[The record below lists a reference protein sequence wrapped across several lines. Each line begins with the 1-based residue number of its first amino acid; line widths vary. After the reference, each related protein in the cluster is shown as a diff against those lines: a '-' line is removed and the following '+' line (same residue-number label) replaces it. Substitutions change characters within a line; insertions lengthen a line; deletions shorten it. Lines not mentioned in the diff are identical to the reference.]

1 MNKLIKKTLLLS
13 LLIFSISAF
22 AIQDTS
28 KTQKEEVQIGV
39 YEQLGK
45 IIDLNATFTTEYGQ
59 IKTIKEL
66 MGGKSTIISLNYYE
80 CPGICTTQ
88 FSAVASLIDRLDVP
102 NDQYQVLTLSIE
114 PKDTPQL
121 ALKKK
126 RTFYDSM
133 ILKKNLPKNQ
143 WHFLVGTQKNIT
155 EFANSVGFKYKKEID
170 KNGLVNYLHPGT
182 LVVISPS
189 GKITRYIY
197 GLSYSQIDAKMALIE
212 ADEGRIGATRVAA
225 LKLCFAYDAQAKK
238 YIFQWEKVVGGGIF
252 LCVLLF
258 FIYLIITG
266 RKE

>member
-1 MNKLIKKTLLLS
+1 MKKLIKKILLLS
-13 LLIFSISAF
+13 LFIFSVNIF
-22 AIQDTS
+22 ATQDIN
-28 KTQKEEVQIGV
+28 KTKKEEVQIGV

-45 IIDLNATFTTEYGQ
+45 IIDLNTTFTTEYGQ
-59 IKTIKEL
+59 LKTIKEL
-66 MGGKSTIISLNYYE
+66 MDGKSTIISLNYYE

-88 FSAVASLIDRLDVP
+88 FSEVASLIDRLDVS

-126 RTFYDSM
+126 RTFYESM
-133 ILKKNLPKNQ
+133 ILKKNLLKNQ

-155 EFANSVGFKYKKEID
+155 KLANSVGFKYKKQVD
-170 KNGLVNYLHPGT
+170 KNGVINYLHPGT
-182 LVVISPS
+182 LVVVSPS

-197 GLSYSQIDAKMALIE
+197 GLSYSQIDGKMALIE

-238 YIFQWEKVVGGGIF
+238 YIFQWEKVVGGVIF
-252 LCVLLF
+252 LSVLLL

-266 RKE
+266 RKK